1 MEILSTGEKIKR
13 ARVYQGITLKEL
25 CSDEISISKMS
36 CIENGKIK
44 ADSEILHYIS
54 KKLDIDYNYL
64 VQDVYEQI
72 EENLNL
78 LRKNEVPL
86 DKIDEFINYSLEYAM
101 DYSYLDLA
109 FELIHRLFN
118 FYVEN
123 NKIENIQLLIS
134 QYYDLY
140 QKSSN
145 DENTLI
151 YYNDM
156 ASFFMKTK
164 EYNEAI
170 NYFSKMREIIEENG
184 IKDKKSY
191 VYTCFREGLCYKET
205 NEIQE
210 SYNKI
215 ISAVKYIDYIED
227 PKDKGKIYQEFA
239 TLNILLNKVET
250 DKYINLARKYQGD
263 DLVEVANSKAENGK
277 YYFAIRD
284 NVKAIDE
291 IREAIDIF
299 PKENEREYVKFLI
312 KCIDTLYCNNEI
324 DLAFSI
330 CDTAL
335 NLAICFNDLHLIE
348 RAYYFKGMLLQKNKR
363 YREAEMYMN
372 LSTDSLFR
380 FANREERYKRYL
392 EMADLYYNLNESKEC
407 IKYFTLAMNL
417 EKKL

>member
-13 ARVYQGITLKEL
+13 ARVYKGITLKEL

-44 ADSEILHYIS
+44 ADSEVLQYIS
-54 KKLDIDYNYL
+54 KKIDIDYNYL

-140 QKSSN
+140 QKCNN

-170 NYFSKMREIIEENG
+170 NYFSKIREIIEENG
-184 IKDKKSY
+184 IKDKKDY

-215 ISAVKYIDYIED
+215 INVVKYIDYIED

-299 PKENEREYVKFLI
+299 PKESEREYVKFLI

-363 YREAEMYMN
+363 YKEAEMYMN

>member
-44 ADSEILHYIS
+44 AASEILHYIS

-299 PKENEREYVKFLI
+299 PKESEREYVKFLI

>member
-72 EENLNL
+72 KENLNL

-299 PKENEREYVKFLI
+299 PKESEREYVKFLI